1 MRTVRKFVDRTLL
14 LYVIVG
20 VANFL
25 ICTSIMFLLF
35 NLCGVSEHIAP
46 IVNYGMGSLIWFLA
60 CRFILFKGHPTTLKR
75 VFLFAVEVLLC
86 YLLSYYVI
94 APAVA
99 KLLLKWDFASW
110 LFRFGGAD
118 KMQANCEMGIGALS
132 YALINYFG
140 QRYIV
145 FSDRFEGKA
154 KAACAKD

>member
-1 MRTVRKFVDRTLL
+1 MRTVRKFVDRTLIH
-14 LYVIVG
+14 YVIVG

-35 NLCGVSEHIAP
+35 NLCGVSEHVAP

-75 VFLFAVEVLLC
+75 VLLFAVEVLVC

-94 APAVA
+94 APLTA

-118 KMQANCEMGIGALS
+118 KLQANCEMGIGALA

-145 FSDRFEGKA
+145 FSDRFESRA
-154 KAACAKD
+154 KASCTKE

>member
-1 MRTVRKFVDRTLL
+1 MSTVKKFVDRTLL

-75 VFLFAVEVLLC
+75 VILFTTEVLIC

-94 APAVA
+94 APLAS
-99 KLLLKWDFASW
+99 KLLLRWDFASW
-110 LFRFGGAD
+110 LFRFGGAE
-118 KMQANCEMGIGALS
+118 KQQANCEMGIGALA

-145 FSDRFEGKA
+145 FSDRFEGHRKE
-154 KAACAKD
+154 KCTDK

>member
-20 VANFL
+20 VANFV

-35 NLCGVSEHIAP
+35 NLCGVSEHVAP

-60 CRFILFKGHPTTLKR
+60 CHFILFKGHPTTLKR
-75 VFLFAVEVLLC
+75 VVLFATEVLVC

-94 APAVA
+94 APVAA

-110 LFRFGGAD
+110 VFRFGGAD
-118 KMQANCEMGIGALS
+118 KMQANCEMGIGALA

-145 FSDRFEGKA
+145 FSDRFENKA
-154 KAACAKD
+154 RKAANK

>member
-20 VANFL
+20 VANFV

-35 NLCGVSEHIAP
+35 NLCGVSEHVAP

-75 VFLFAVEVLLC
+75 VVLFAAEVLAC

-94 APAVA
+94 APAAA

-110 LFRFGGAD
+110 VFRFGGAD
-118 KMQANCEMGIGALS
+118 KMQANCEMGIGALA

-145 FSDRFEGKA
+145 FSDRFENKA
-154 KAACAKD
+154 RKAATK

>member
-20 VANFL
+20 VANFI

-35 NLCGVSEHIAP
+35 NLCGVSEHVAP

-60 CRFILFKGHPTTLKR
+60 CHFILFKGHPTTLKR
-75 VFLFAVEVLLC
+75 VILFAAEVLVC

-94 APAVA
+94 APAA
-99 KLLLKWDFASW
+99 SKLLLKWDFASW
-110 LFRFGGAD
+110 VFRFGGVD
-118 KMQANCEMGIGALS
+118 KMQANCEMGIGALA

-145 FSDRFEGKA
+145 FSDRFESKA
-154 KAACAKD
+154 KKAATK

>member
-1 MRTVRKFVDRTLL
+1 MRTVRRFVDRTLV
-14 LYVIVG
+14 LYIAVG

-46 IVNYGMGSLIWFLA
+46 IVNYGMGSLIWFLS
-60 CRFILFKGHPTTLKR
+60 CHFLLFKGHPTTWER
-75 VFLFAVEVLLC
+75 VLLFLAEVLVC

-94 APAVA
+94 APLAA
-99 KLLLKWDFASW
+99 KLLLKWDFARW
-110 LFRFGGAD
+110 VFTFGGED
-118 KMQANCEMGIGALS
+118 KLLANCEMGIGALS

-145 FSDRFEGKA
+145 FSDRFEHMA
-154 KAACAKD
+154 QRTRSKD

>member
-35 NLCGVSEHIAP
+35 NLCGVSEHVAP

-75 VFLFAVEVLLC
+75 VVLFAAEVLAC

-94 APAVA
+94 APAAA

-110 LFRFGGAD
+110 VFRFGGAD
-118 KMQANCEMGIGALS
+118 KMQANCEMGIGALA

-145 FSDRFEGKA
+145 FSDRFENKA
-154 KAACAKD
+154 RKAATK